1 MSEMELR
8 RCAEQRPRGTG
19 RCSQQCLPFYQ
30 GAMFGSAAIRAT
42 AVLTSRGW
50 ALLSLWSLYFG
61 YHVRRW
67 LWPETAPAEPR
78 LRFYRREVKQR
89 LEYGRIGLRSGLPVA
104 FLGLALVLGPA
115 RGIRGNAAP
124 PAQRGAVPACCWLSG
139 R

>member
-1 MSEMELR
+1 
-8 RCAEQRPRGTG
+8 
-19 RCSQQCLPFYQ
+19 
-30 GAMFGSAAIRAT
+30 MFGSAAICAT

-104 FLGLALVLGPA
+104 FLGLALVLGP
-115 RGIRGNAAP
+115 RSRDP
-124 PAQRGAVPACCWLSG
+124 WQRRASCSTGRRACLLLVVWAVMFRRNRKRLEHPLAELQALQS
-139 R
+139 